1 MQQPDIPSKQ
11 PIGASRPGLAGP
23 GASSPGDHAARP
35 ETDESGAAAS
45 VRCDDPPNLGQRIAS
60 RLLRGYKRWISPL
73 LGQHCR
79 FHPTCSV
86 YMREAIERHGVL
98 RGALLGSFRLLRC
111 QPFCE
116 GGIDPVPER
125 FPRRFWARNP
135 IPPLVD
141 DARR

>member
-1 MQQPDIPSKQ
+1 MQQPDFPHDE
-11 PIGASRPGLAGP
+11 SRPAPGP
-23 GASSPGDHAARP
+23 GTTREDGATCDPPNADPAVCARASAPRP
-35 ETDESGAAAS
+35 T
-45 VRCDDPPNLGQRIAS
+45 PNLGQRAATA
-60 RLLRGYKRWISPL
+60 LLHGYKRWISPL

-98 RGALLGSFRLLRC
+98 RGTLLGTFRLLRC
-111 QPFCE
+111 QPLCE

-135 IPPLVD
+135 AASIAD
-141 DARR
+141 DGHG

>member
-1 MQQPDIPSKQ
+1 MQQPETT
-11 PIGASRPGLAGP
+11 GAEAVRSNP
-23 GASSPGDHAARP
+23 
-35 ETDESGAAAS
+35 
-45 VRCDDPPNLGQRIAS
+45 RCDRGSGGDAPGSIQRQHAGQRIAS
-60 RLLRGYKRWISPL
+60 ALLRGYRRWLSPL

-86 YMREAIERHGVL
+86 YMREAIERHGIL
-98 RGALLGSFRLLRC
+98 RGGLLGTFRLLRC

-135 IPPLVD
+135 DPVEPL
-141 DARR
+141 DAGD